1 MKTLAFT
8 YHLNDIDSVAKDVLQ
23 HLTAKTILFN
33 GDMGA
38 GKTTFIKALIK
49 AMGSTDKA
57 TSPTFSIVNE
67 YIIPNAKVYHF
78 DFYRLTSV
86 EEAYNFGIEDYLESN
101 HWLFIEW
108 SERLVDLLPKNTQS
122 LTITSVDNTTRSL
135 KLSIETNNINQ
146 NSAMTEPKF

>member
-23 HLTAKTILFN
+23 HLSAKTILFN

-38 GKTTFIKALIK
+38 GKTTLIKALIK

-108 SERLVDLLPKNTQS
+108 PERLESLLPKDTQTLS
-122 LTITSVDNTTRSL
+122 ITSLDDTMRSL
-135 KLSIETNNINQ
+135 KLTIKSPNLNK